1 MAEVEIFTPTG
12 VLAGSTGR
20 VPLSNNGPD
29 LTMPL
34 TVADAR
40 WYPIDGGQPSHRG
53 DVRVQPDEILLIVTP
68 EREITVH
75 MTWYSI
81 SLEIGPYR
89 VSGSLATHP
98 GFDPERTLARP
109 SSTFVALRDATIE
122 LIGREDV
129 SSPVRAHLHVNRYAV
144 ERVAS
149 SLMLAIYFPGA
160 QLAPQEAVPVA

>member
-1 MAEVEIFTPTG
+1 MVDVEIFMPTG

-20 VPLSNNGPD
+20 IPLRNNGPD
-29 LTMPL
+29 LTTPL

-53 DVRVQPDEILLIVTP
+53 DVRVPPDEILLIVTP

-75 MTWYSI
+75 MTWYAI

-89 VSGSLATHP
+89 VSGSLATLP
-98 GFDPERTLARP
+98 GFDPERTIARP
-109 SSTFVALRDATIE
+109 SSTFVGLRDATIE
-122 LIGREDV
+122 LIGRADV
-129 SSPVRAHLHVNRYAV
+129 ASAARAHVHVNRYVV

-149 SLMLAIYFPGA
+149 SLMLGFYFPGA
-160 QLAPQEAVPVA
+160 RMAPQEAVPV